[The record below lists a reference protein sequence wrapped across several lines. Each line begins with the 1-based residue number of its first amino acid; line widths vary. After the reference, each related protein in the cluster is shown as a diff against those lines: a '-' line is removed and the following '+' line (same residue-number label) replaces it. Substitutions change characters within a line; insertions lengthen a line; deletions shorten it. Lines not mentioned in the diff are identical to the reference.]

1 MLSTFVRM
9 HGHAPRHSTA
19 RSHGTSRIHRAAS
32 LWTTLVVAGLL
43 LAGFASPA
51 GARSATPCKRPYVA
65 VDNDSWSRIAD
76 KTGVTLKAL
85 LSINSA
91 TTKSMILVGDTV
103 CLPKGTTWNQPD
115 SEKSGLHLTQPKK
128 TYSVRQAAAAIKE
141 VFPTRLEAK
150 ALAIARRESHLNPAN
165 WSWCCVGL
173 FQINWWAHK
182 SWLAD
187 MGITKASQLFD
198 PKTNAR
204 AALAM
209 YKRSGGWSPWDL

>member
-1 MLSTFVRM
+1 MSRALRLWKTLLISGVCAVAVTAVP
-9 HGHAPRHSTA
+9 APV
-19 RSHGTSRIHRAAS
+19 GVRAAS
-32 LWTTLVVAGLL
+32 
-43 LAGFASPA
+43 S
-51 GARSATPCKRPYVA
+51 CKRPYVA

-85 LSINSA
+85 LSNNKA
-91 TTKSMILVGDTV
+91 TTKSMILVGDTI

-115 SEKSGLHLTQPKK
+115 TEKSGLHLVQPKK
-128 TYSVRQAAAAIKE
+128 TYSVKQAAAAIRE

-182 SWLAD
+182 SWLTD

-198 PKTNAR
+198 PMTNAR